1 MDEMPEITREFLI
14 EGNDQLDEMDSVLIE
29 LEKSPDSKEALS
41 TIFRVIHTMKG
52 SSGTLGFKNIERLSH
67 AVENFLSVIR
77 DDRLRLDTDIATW
90 LLTMNDA
97 IRRMLA

>member
-14 EGNDQLDEMDSVLIE
+14 ESIDQLDEMDSVLVE

-41 TIFRVIHTMKG
+41 TIFRAIHTMKG

-67 AVENFLSVIR
+67 AGENLLSVIR
-77 DDRLRLDTDIATW
+77 DGRVRIDTDIATW
-90 LLTMNDA
+90 LLAMNDA
-97 IRRMLA
+97 IR